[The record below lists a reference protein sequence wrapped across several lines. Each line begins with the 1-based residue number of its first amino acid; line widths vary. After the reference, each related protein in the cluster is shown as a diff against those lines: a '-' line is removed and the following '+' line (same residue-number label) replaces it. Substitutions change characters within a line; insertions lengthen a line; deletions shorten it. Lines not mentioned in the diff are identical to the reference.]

1 MFNLRPVIATLCASL
16 ALPALASTVNI
27 NTASAD
33 QLDEALLG
41 VGPTL
46 AARIVRDRQANGP
59 YAAADDLA
67 RVQRIGAGLVDTNR
81 EWIRVE

>member
-1 MFNLRPVIATLCASL
+1 MFNLRTVVATLFASL

-41 VGPTL
+41 IGPTL
-46 AARIVRDRQANGP
+46 AARIVHDRQANGP